1 MKTKKT
7 LLTFILSA
15 TLLVTQ
21 PAVAATGVPTVD
33 WAAVA
38 AWNTQ
43 AKQMIEQI
51 NQFKSQV
58 ENQINH
64 LKAIKGARGIGKAY
78 AFLDMV
84 EAAPEEWAD
93 IYDTVKGINSKD
105 VLDKIQID
113 PDLEIKHAE
122 KLKQDAVKDM
132 EKLGKIYTDLDKIAK
147 EINAGKVIE
156 PKDAADLAN
165 RLQLNT
171 AMITAMNA
179 KYDILERQMKQ
190 QERLQEQKMRN
201 DYKKA
206 DVWEAAL
213 RGFKKSQN
221 KKRDK

>member
-1 MKTKKT
+1 MKIQNI
-7 LLTFILSA
+7 LLTCILSA
-15 TLLVTQ
+15 TLLATQ

-93 IYDTVKGINSKD
+93 IYKTVQGVDPRKALQNTK
-105 VLDKIQID
+105 ID

-122 KLKQDAVKDM
+122 TIKQEADKDII
-132 EKLGKIYTDLDKIAK
+132 KISNIYQDLDKIAK

-179 KYDILERQMKQ
+179 KYDMLERQMRQ
-190 QERLQEQKMRN
+190 QERLQS
-201 DYKKA
+201 KKIDERSVCILKA
-206 DVWEAAL
+206 
-213 RGFKKSQN
+213 RGNLEERKKCPDN
-221 KKRDK
+221 

>member
-1 MKTKKT
+1 MKIQNT
-7 LLTFILSA
+7 LLTCILSA
-15 TLLVTQ
+15 TLLATQ

-93 IYDTVKGINSKD
+93 IYKTVQGVDPRKALQNTK
-105 VLDKIQID
+105 ID

-122 KLKQDAVKDM
+122 TIKQEADKDII
-132 EKLGKIYTDLDKIAK
+132 KISNIYQDLDKIAK

-179 KYDILERQMKQ
+179 KYDMLERQMRQ
-190 QERLQEQKMRN
+190 QERLQEQAISRSIDCSYLRIN
-201 DYKKA
+201 GKKC
-206 DVWEAAL
+206 D
-213 RGFKKSQN
+213 
-221 KKRDK
+221 

>member
-15 TLLVTQ
+15 TLLATQ

-179 KYDILERQMKQ
+179 KYDMLERQMRQ
-190 QERLQEQKMRN
+190 QERLQS
-201 DYKKA
+201 KKIDERSVCILKA
-206 DVWEAAL
+206 
-213 RGFKKSQN
+213 RGNLEEKCPDN
-221 KKRDK
+221 

>member
-1 MKTKKT
+1 MKIQNT
-7 LLTFILSA
+7 LLTCILSA
-15 TLLVTQ
+15 TLLATQ
-21 PAVAATGVPTVD
+21 PTVAATGVPTVD

-93 IYDTVKGINSKD
+93 IYKTVQGVDPRKALQNTK
-105 VLDKIQID
+105 ID

-122 KLKQDAVKDM
+122 TIKQEADKDII
-132 EKLGKIYTDLDKIAK
+132 KISNIYQDLDKIAK

-179 KYDILERQMKQ
+179 KYDMLERQMRQ
-190 QERLQEQKMRN
+190 QERLQEQKQHELDRC
-201 DYKKA
+201 
-206 DVWEAAL
+206 
-213 RGFKKSQN
+213 GFKKARGLKCN
-221 KKRDK
+221 

>member
-7 LLTFILSA
+7 LLTCILSA
-15 TLLVTQ
+15 TLLATQ

-93 IYDTVKGINSKD
+93 IYKTVQGVDPRKALQNTK
-105 VLDKIQID
+105 ID

-122 KLKQDAVKDM
+122 TIKQEADKDII
-132 EKLGKIYTDLDKIAK
+132 KISNIYQDLDKIAK

-179 KYDILERQMKQ
+179 KYDMLERQMRQ
-190 QERLQEQKMRN
+190 QERLQS
-201 DYKKA
+201 KKIDERSVCILKA
-206 DVWEAAL
+206 
-213 RGFKKSQN
+213 RGNLEERKKCPDN
-221 KKRDK
+221 

>member
-1 MKTKKT
+1 MKIQNT
-7 LLTFILSA
+7 LLTCILSA
-15 TLLVTQ
+15 TLLATQ

-171 AMITAMNA
+171 AMLTAMNA
-179 KYDILERQMKQ
+179 KYDMLERQMRQ
-190 QERLQEQKMRN
+190 QERLQS
-201 DYKKA
+201 KKIDERSVCILKA
-206 DVWEAAL
+206 
-213 RGFKKSQN
+213 RGNLEERKKCPDN
-221 KKRDK
+221 

>member
-1 MKTKKT
+1 MKIQNT
-7 LLTFILSA
+7 LLTCILSA
-15 TLLVTQ
+15 TLLATQ

-93 IYDTVKGINSKD
+93 IYKTVQGVDPRKALQNTK
-105 VLDKIQID
+105 ID

-122 KLKQDAVKDM
+122 TIKQEADKDII
-132 EKLGKIYTDLDKIAK
+132 KISNIYQDLDKIAK

-171 AMITAMNA
+171 AMLTAMNA
-179 KYDILERQMKQ
+179 KYDMLERQMRQ
-190 QERLQEQKMRN
+190 QERLQS
-201 DYKKA
+201 KKIDERSVCILKA
-206 DVWEAAL
+206 
-213 RGFKKSQN
+213 RGNLEERKKCPDN
-221 KKRDK
+221 